1 MKKIIYLAFLIIFFV
16 LAFTFAQ
23 KNQQLVNI
31 DYYAGLSVQTQLY
44 LAIFVSLGIG
54 LVLGYLIS
62 MTARMRTRGEMKKA
76 QRQAHDAESKLEK
89 IKTSQEMSAQ

>member
-1 MKKIIYLAFLIIFFV
+1 MKKIINILLLLVFFV

-31 DYYAGLSVQTQLY
+31 NYYAGLSTETRVY

-54 LVLGYLIS
+54 LILGYLIS
-62 MTARMRTRGEMKKA
+62 MAARLRTRGEMKKA
-76 QRQAHDAESKLEK
+76 QQQAKDAQERLDQ
-89 IKTSQEMSAQ
+89 IKSQQELVT